1 MTTAL
6 VPTGRVLVCCGEHLP
21 GGCCDAE
28 DCAPCCP
35 ECPACPVVQARTPD
49 QRAADA
55 AAHRELLLALTEW
68 ANDIRSH
75 PIRREAPPCPISS
88 P

>member
-6 VPTGRVLVCCGEHLP
+6 VPTGLVLVCCGEHRAS
-21 GGCCDAE
+21 GCCDVD

-35 ECPACPVVQARTPD
+35 ECPTCVVVQARAPA

-55 AAHRELLLALTEW
+55 AAHRDLLLALAAW
-68 ANDIRSH
+68 AADIG
-75 PIRREAPPCPISS
+75 EGAPPWPTTSTSS